1 MSSKGTNSNL
11 VYIHNVYAGISD
23 TVATAAEKVV
33 ECAGAKGI
41 SLSMKA
47 ASVGDSRA
55 MTLTIQVSNDGVNYV
70 GYNMLIDNL
79 TNSNSQALTRVAS
92 KVRNANGTDILWF
105 TPETLGGITHFKV
118 KAERTTAG
126 SAGTF
131 DINACVIF

>member
-1 MSSKGTNSNL
+1 MSNRGITSNL
-11 VYIHNVYAGISD
+11 KYIYNVYDGISD
-23 TVATAAEKVV
+23 TVGTSSQKVI

-41 SLSMKA
+41 SLSMTAKDI
-47 ASVGDSRA
+47 GTSRA
-55 MTLTIQVSNDGVNYV
+55 MTLTIDVSNDGENYV
-70 GYNMLIDNL
+70 AYNMLIDNV
-79 TNSNSQALTRVAS
+79 TNTNAQALTRVAS